1 MAKTKTKSRKRI
13 LAREAEEIVQE
24 KFGIQQ
30 EDKEDKEDK
39 DERKEKKAK
48 LENIEKKKK
57 KTEKKKI
64 STPKGQRK
72 MTSFFTNKS

>member
-30 EDKEDKEDK
+30 EDKEG
-39 DERKEKKAK
+39 RKEKKAK
-48 LENIEKKKK
+48 LEDTEKKKK

>member
-30 EDKEDKEDK
+30 EDKE
-39 DERKEKKAK
+39 ERKEKKAK
-48 LENIEKKKK
+48 LEDIEKKKK

>member
-30 EDKEDKEDK
+30 EDKEDKG
-39 DERKEKKAK
+39 ERKEKKAK
-48 LENIEKKKK
+48 LENIEMKKK

>member
-30 EDKEDKEDK
+30 EDKE
-39 DERKEKKAK
+39 ERKEKKPK
-48 LENIEKKKK
+48 LENVDKKKK

-64 STPKGQRK
+64 STPKGQTK
-72 MTSFFTNKS
+72 MTSFFTNK

>member
-30 EDKEDKEDK
+30 EDKE
-39 DERKEKKAK
+39 ERKEKKVK

>member
-30 EDKEDKEDK
+30 EDKE
-39 DERKEKKAK
+39 ERKEKKAK